1 MNQPLWESLWTVR
14 RTTRFVVGS
23 QVSVA
28 IPAVVYS
35 LRVTGRRGGCFRKAD
50 SDIGDGSSGLATT
63 VRRQS
68 RFSSRGKKQDRPA
81 SPPLPVRALA
91 G

>member
-35 LRVTGRRGGCFRKAD
+35 LKMNGRRGGCFSKAD
-50 SDIGDGSSGLATT
+50 SDKGMARLDLAQRSDDRAGSPVAGRNRT
-63 VRRQS
+63 V
-68 RFSSRGKKQDRPA
+68 
-81 SPPLPVRALA
+81 PPLPLLPARALA